1 MRLTIGL
8 NIIMVMYLAM
18 MTTDIRLG
26 IMSELPTTFYRKA
39 DRVKFYH
46 SRRWRKLRNEIVEQY
61 HHECIS
67 CLERGVIT
75 TDRKPGTVIEVDH
88 IQSIIDK
95 PELILDA
102 NNLQPLCRDCHNAKH
117 EKYKLMKKANYKK
130 SDEWFG

>member
-1 MRLTIGL
+1 MIMCLVVNSDIGL
-8 NIIMVMYLAM
+8 A
-18 MTTDIRLG
+18 

-61 HHECIS
+61 HHECVE
-67 CLERGVIT
+67 CLKRGVIT
-75 TDRKPGTVIEVDH
+75 TDRKPGVVIEVDH

-95 PELILDA
+95 PELVLDA
-102 NNLQPLCRDCHNAKH
+102 NNLQPLCRECHNAKH
-117 EKYKLMKKANYKK
+117 EKYKLMKQANFRK